1 MFKLSVLCLFVAPL
15 FAQLPSHTLTI
26 TATRSV
32 GVQPDQVVFGLT
44 VRSSPTTDLNQIVTA
59 LSGIGVTSANLSGVD
74 NNNPPLIAW
83 NFRLT
88 ASISTLTATLNSLT
102 SLQKTIGQNNSGL
115 ALTFT
120 LNGTQSSQQ
129 PQCSDSDLIAD
140 ATAQAQKLAAAANV
154 TLGPIIT
161 LSNPP
166 LAPAGGERLGA
177 FAALALVPILAP
189 SPVTCTLSVRF
200 QLLP

>member
-26 TATRSV
+26 TATHSV

-44 VRSSPTTDLNQIVTA
+44 VRSSPATDLNQIVTA

-83 NFRLT
+83 NFTLS
-88 ASISTLTATLNSLT
+88 APLSNLTATLNSLAG
-102 SLQKTIGQNNSGL
+102 LQKTIGSGL
-115 ALTFT
+115 TLTFT
-120 LNGTQSSQQ
+120 VTGTRSSQQ
-129 PQCSDSDLIAD
+129 PQCSDTALIAD

-189 SPVTCTLSVRF
+189 SPVTCSLSVRF